1 MNEKLPAELR
11 DAIRRNP
18 DQLWL
23 EDEQTHDVYVMVG
36 EETYRRAMRA
46 LQEQEDWNA
55 VQQGLKQREQGLGQP
70 LAEVDAEIREEFD
83 FPPRA

>member
-11 DAIRRNP
+11 QAIRRSP

-23 EDEQTHDVYVMVG
+23 EDGETHAVYVVVD

-55 VQQGLKQREQGLGQP
+55 VQQGLTQREQGLGQP